1 MKSPLLLLLTYIS
14 AQRIDD
20 IERGSDPK
28 DSVKVISQKTKV
40 KDLYFDLLKSSK
52 KEIMLIYPSNKA
64 FIRQERIE
72 IIDLVKQ
79 VAKEKNVK
87 VRVLVPVPVTLFPLK
102 ENYQQ
107 YHSNNIYIKYIVEER
122 SADTQATI
130 LIVDRK
136 VSLVIGLRD
145 DTKDNFYEAI
155 GLSAYSNNK
164 AAVLSYVALF
174 ENLWKQSELYQ
185 EIIESHEQLKKANE
199 KLRIDDRILNEFIQI
214 TAHEIRNPIQPM
226 LGLSQTIKSMIRQEE
241 ELDIDK
247 VCDYLDVIIR
257 NARKL
262 HRLTDDVL
270 DITKIETNSLRLKKE
285 IFNLNELIQDLV
297 NDYISQNNDAKRT
310 DSSNYSNIKLSLFP
324 SNTEEYQNADLF
336 LIESDRGRISQVISN
351 FLSNAFNFTNKG
363 DTIYVNVER
372 KDTGSSIG
380 EVITSIKDTGTGIDP
395 EISPRLFTKFA
406 TTSHRGTGLGLFIC
420 KSIIEA
426 HGGKIWA
433 GNNPDGKGATF
444 AFSLPLVIKQ
454 EHHKENIVLNTAPT
468 MNNDIE
474 DRIKKRYHDSNS
486 SSSYYDFHKTKLM
499 RIFLVDDDY
508 DHTITFKVGLEL
520 AGFEVDTYND
530 SAIALAKFKPDYYD
544 LLLIDVKMP
553 KIDGFELYEKI
564 RKIDNNVKVWFIT
577 AYETYHKVLEKA
589 SSKSQEGM
597 NLDRL
602 IEKPVEIDKL
612 VEQIKLEL
620 ELD

>member
-1 MKSPLLLLLTYIS
+1 MKSPLLLLLTNIS
-14 AQRIDD
+14 AHRIDD
-20 IERGSDPK
+20 IERGLDPDPK
-28 DSVKVISQKTKV
+28 DSFKVISQKTKV

-64 FIRQERIE
+64 FIQQQRVE
-72 IIDLVKQ
+72 IIDLVTQ

-87 VRVLVPVPVTLFPLK
+87 VRVLVPVHVALFPLK
-102 ENYQQ
+102 ENQQ
-107 YHSNNIYIKYIVEER
+107 DHSNNIYIKYIVEER
-122 SADTQATI
+122 SPDTQTTI

-136 VSLVIGLRD
+136 VSLVIKLSD

-155 GLSAYSNNK
+155 GLSAYSDNK
-164 AAVLSYVALF
+164 AAVLSYASLF

-185 EIIESHEQLKKANE
+185 EIRESHEQLKKANE

-226 LGLSQTIKSMIRQEE
+226 LGLSQTIKSMIRQKKE

-247 VCDYLDVIIR
+247 VCDYLDIIIR

-270 DITKIETNSLRLKKE
+270 DITKIETNSLCLKKE
-285 IFNLNELIQDLV
+285 TFNLNELIQDLIS
-297 NDYISQNNDAKRT
+297 DYISQNNYAKRT
-310 DSSNYSNIKLSLFP
+310 DSSNHRNIKLSLFP

-336 LIESDRGRISQVISN
+336 PIESDRGRISQVISN
-351 FLSNAFNFTNKG
+351 FLSNAFNFTNEG

-380 EVITSIKDTGTGIDP
+380 EVIISIKDTGTGIDP

-406 TTSHRGTGLGLFIC
+406 TKSYRGTGLGLFIC

-454 EHHKENIVLNTAPT
+454 EHHRESIVINTAPT
-468 MNNDIE
+468 MINDIKE
-474 DRIKKRYHDSNS
+474 RIKKRNHDSS
-486 SSSYYDFHKTKLM
+486 SSSYYKFHKTKLK

-530 SAIALAKFKPDYYD
+530 SAIALSKFKPDYYD
-544 LLLIDVKMP
+544 LLLIDIKMP

-564 RKIDNNVKVWFIT
+564 RKIDNKVKIWFIT
-577 AYETYHKVLEKA
+577 AYETYLKVLEKA
-589 SSKSQEGM
+589 SSKSQEEMSLG
-597 NLDRL
+597 RL
-602 IEKPVEIDKL
+602 VEKPIEIDKL

-620 ELD
+620 D